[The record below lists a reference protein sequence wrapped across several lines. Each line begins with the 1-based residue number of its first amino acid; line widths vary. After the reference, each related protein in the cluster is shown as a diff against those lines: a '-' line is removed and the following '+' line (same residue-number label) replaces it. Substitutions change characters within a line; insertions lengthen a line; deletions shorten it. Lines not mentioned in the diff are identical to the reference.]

1 MKNHKAVITALTVLI
16 SVALYVALHYLL
28 FKLISVLLWLIGLVL

>member
-16 SVALYVALHYLL
+16 FVALYVILHYLQ